1 MRTVHEVSRLSGVSV
16 RTLHHYD
23 AIGLLKPTQVTEA
36 GYRLYDD
43 AALERLQSILLFR
56 ELQFP
61 LREIAQIM
69 DSPDYDAQEALAAQ
83 IRLLELRQE
92 RLAQILDLA
101 REIQTTGV
109 RKMEFSAFDTEKL
122 DAYAAE
128 AKEKWGHT
136 AAYREYEQKKP
147 AGDPADMMALFERF
161 GALRQ
166 LPPDDPQPQAAVA
179 ELQAF
184 ITAHY
189 YSCTNEILA
198 SLGQMYV
205 DDERFRRNIDARG
218 GDGTAAF
225 VRAAIE
231 VYCR

>member
-1 MRTVHEVSRLSGVSV
+1 MRTVHEVSQLSGVSV

-23 AIGLLKPTQVTEA
+23 AIGLLKPTQITEA

-56 ELQFP
+56 ELRFP

-69 DSPDYDAQEALAAQ
+69 DSPDYDAREALAAQ
-83 IRLLELRQE
+83 IRLLELQQA
-92 RLAQILDLA
+92 RLAQILRLA

-109 RKMEFSAFDTEKL
+109 RKMEFSAFDRTKM

-136 AAYREYEQKKP
+136 EAYREYEQKQP
-147 AGDPADMMALFERF
+147 SADPADLMAQFERF
-161 GALRQ
+161 GTLRG
-166 LPPDDPQPQAAVA
+166 LPPDDPLAQAAVA
-179 ELQAF
+179 GLQDF
-184 ITAHY
+184 ISTNY
-189 YSCTNEILA
+189 YQCTKEILA

-205 DDERFRRNIDARG
+205 VDERFRQNIDARG

-225 VRAAIE
+225 VSKAIE
-231 VYCR
+231 VFCK